1 MTKEQITAP
10 GIYSTEALKFAHGIK
25 AGNVLYTSG
34 IVARGPDGEIVGKGD
49 VEAQAHQV
57 YQNLEAILATA
68 GATWNDVVKYNT
80 YLANPED
87 RQKAREVHFQYLPYY
102 QRAGATVSMP
112 LLLSDLLIEVDLIAY
127 IGQPKFSLSNVPDT
141 FVPLGSPH
149 SVRVGDTIYVT
160 GQQPIAGKQPVLS
173 GGKLGNVA
181 SHEAETI
188 GKGDFAAQTEA
199 VYKNFDNILK
209 ANGAD
214 WTNVVW
220 SHGYVTRH
228 DVINAYRD
236 VRYRYHRPGQVAA
249 TSVVCGLVGP
259 EWMIE
264 SEIIASMAE
273 RESFTVPGVSVSPG
287 VAHAVRAGNTLYVQG
302 QVGRNSQ
309 DETVG
314 AGDFDTQAAQ
324 VYKNL
329 DDILK
334 RVGVSWDKVV
344 RIKSYLVDR
353 AHGPAV
359 RRVRDRYLK
368 PGAYTSTTVVA
379 GFFKPEYMLEVEAVA
394 ILD

>member
-1 MTKEQITAP
+1 MTKEQITAE

-49 VEAQAHQV
+49 AEAQAHQV
-57 YQNLEAILATA
+57 YQNLEAILAAA

-181 SHEAETI
+181 SH
-188 GKGDFAAQTEA
+188 GSG
-199 VYKNFDNILK
+199 N
-209 ANGAD
+209 
-214 WTNVVW
+214 
-220 SHGYVTRH
+220 
-228 DVINAYRD
+228 
-236 VRYRYHRPGQVAA
+236 HRQ
-249 TSVVCGLVGP
+249 
-259 EWMIE
+259 
-264 SEIIASMAE
+264 
-273 RESFTVPGVSVSPG
+273 R
-287 VAHAVRAGNTLYVQG
+287 
-302 QVGRNSQ
+302 
-309 DETVG
+309 
-314 AGDFDTQAAQ
+314 
-324 VYKNL
+324 
-329 DDILK
+329 
-334 RVGVSWDKVV
+334 
-344 RIKSYLVDR
+344 
-353 AHGPAV
+353 
-359 RRVRDRYLK
+359 
-368 PGAYTSTTVVA
+368 
-379 GFFKPEYMLEVEAVA
+379 
-394 ILD
+394 

>member
-1 MTKEQITAP
+1 M
-10 GIYSTEALKFAHGIK
+10 
-25 AGNVLYTSG
+25 GNVLYTSG
-34 IVARGPDGEIVGKGD
+34 IVARGPDNEIVGKGD

-57 YQNLEAILATA
+57 YQNIEAILGAG
-68 GATWNDVVKYNT
+68 GATWNDVVKYNC

-87 RQKAREVHFQYLPYY
+87 RQEARQVHFQYLPYY
-102 QRAGATVSMP
+102 QRAGATVGMP
-112 LLLSDLLIEVDLIAY
+112 LLQPELLIEVDVIAY
-127 IGQPKFSLSNVPDT
+127 IGEAKHCVSNVPDT

-173 GGKLGNVA
+173 GGHLGNVA
-181 SHEAETI
+181 SHEAEVI
-188 GKGDFAAQTEA
+188 GVGDFGAQAEA

-214 WTNVVW
+214 WENVVW

-228 DVINAYRD
+228 DIIDEYRD

-249 TSVVCGLVGP
+249 TSVVCSLVGA
-259 EWMIE
+259 EWQIE
-264 SEIIASMAE
+264 AEIIASMAP

-302 QVGRNSQ
+302 QVARNSK
-309 DETVG
+309 DEPVG
-314 AGDFDTQAAQ
+314 VGDFEVQAAQ
-324 VYKNL
+324 AYKNI
-329 DDILK
+329 DDIL
-334 RVGVSWDKVV
+334 RGAGATWDNVV
-344 RIKSYLVDR
+344 RIKTYLIDR
-353 AHGPAV
+353 KHGPAV
-359 RRVRDRYLK
+359 RRERDRYLK